1 MHEKMD
7 RNGPRP
13 NRTGNGIEY
22 LISRKRVVENLF
34 IFIQHAEKGPTKRL
48 LGPTGN

>member
-1 MHEKMD
+1 MKKMD

-22 LISRKRVVENLF
+22 LISLNIHTSITEIIKIGSVHTVYVRHTLW
-34 IFIQHAEKGPTKRL
+34 
-48 LGPTGN
+48 